1 MNLRARERPHSAALS
16 GSHPKAPGLAGGY
29 LLLHSQF
36 GRLPTQGAGRL
47 RSDLLPFPM
56 PRVLPLLLLAVAF
69 ASACGNNERA
79 TPLADS
85 MAGRR
90 VDSVARA
97 RQDSINRASPG
108 YIVDSILPV
117 EEEVRRFRAAIGGV
131 ALTRFADA
139 SDSRNALVARL
150 AAAIAAND
158 DRALQ
163 RTRVTAREFIDLV
176 YPESPYTKAPF
187 RQAPGLV
194 WTLIEEPSNSGRRRL
209 LSNLGGRPLAITRL
223 SCGAKPETQGRNR
236 LWNGCTVRY
245 TSGGDAPRD
254 GRLFGAIIER
264 DGRFKFMSLSNQ
276 Y

>member
-1 MNLRARERPHSAALS
+1 MPR
-16 GSHPKAPGLAGGY
+16 
-29 LLLHSQF
+29 
-36 GRLPTQGAGRL
+36 
-47 RSDLLPFPM
+47 LLPSI
-56 PRVLPLLLLAVAF
+56 LLSLALAT
-69 ASACGNNERA
+69 ACVNGERA
-79 TPLADS
+79 TPVADS
-85 MAGRR
+85 AAERHA
-90 VDSVARA
+90 DSVARA

-117 EEEVRRFRAAIGGV
+117 EEETRRFRAAIGGV
-131 ALTRFADA
+131 TLTQFTNA
-139 SDSRNALVARL
+139 SASRDALVARL
-150 AAAIAAND
+150 ATAVAAND
-158 DRALQ
+158 DQALQ

-209 LSNLGGRPLAITRL
+209 LSNLGGKPLAITRV
-223 SCGAKPETQGRNR
+223 SCGTKPEVQGHNR
-236 LWNGCTVRY
+236 LWNGCTSRY
-245 TSGGDAPRD
+245 TSGSDAPRD

>member
-1 MNLRARERPHSAALS
+1 MPR
-16 GSHPKAPGLAGGY
+16 
-29 LLLHSQF
+29 
-36 GRLPTQGAGRL
+36 
-47 RSDLLPFPM
+47 LLPLF
-56 PRVLPLLLLAVAF
+56 LLAVALT
-69 ASACGNNERA
+69 SACDHGERA

-85 MAGRR
+85 TEARR
-90 VDSVARA
+90 ADSLARA
-97 RQDSINRASPG
+97 RQDSVNRASPG

-117 EEEVRRFRAAIGGV
+117 EEEVRRFRDAIGG
-131 ALTRFADA
+131 APLTRFADA
-139 SDSRNALVARL
+139 SDSRDALVARL

-176 YPESPYTKAPF
+176 YPESPYTAPPF

-209 LSNLGGRPLAITRL
+209 LSNLGGKPLVITRV
-223 SCGAKPETQGRNR
+223 SCGTKPEEQGRNR

-245 TSGGDAPRD
+245 ASGGDAPRD

-264 DGRFKFMSLSNQ
+264 DGRFKFMSLANQ